1 MRTTT
6 QFFLFAILTSSAFS
20 QDSEELNSS
29 KLQYTPLPMIGSAPE
44 TGLQYGANLT
54 AKFNLGKSKII
65 NPSFISLTFLN
76 TAKSQFL
83 AISKQEIYTNN
94 WKFVGL
100 IDYKKFPENFYG
112 IGSKSK
118 IQDSTMISWTK
129 FESELR
135 AMKRLNKESFF
146 GAQIIISSLDTV
158 KILGNKNEYS
168 NVSGFK
174 GGSFSGVGASFNYD
188 TRDDP
193 FTAKNGTFIDA
204 KINFLNGDYKHSYFE
219 IDGRKFFSQNNKVL
233 ALQTKIYST
242 SGRVPFW
249 ALPKLL
255 NQTGNSFIFRGLPD
269 GRYRDNNAIASQI
282 EYRHSFQNRLGF
294 VLFGSAGTVFQSW
307 PVASDSQV
315 KIAYGVGLRYQ
326 LRKDS
331 AENLRLD
338 IGFSPNEPVGL
349 YILFKEAF

>member
-1 MRTTT
+1 MRTAM
-6 QFFLFAILTSSAFS
+6 QFFLFAILISNAFS
-20 QDSEELNSS
+20 QDSKELNTS
-29 KLQYTPLPMIGSAPE
+29 KIQYTPLPMIGSAPE

-54 AKFNLGKSKII
+54 AKFNLGSNKKIK
-65 NPSFISLTFLN
+65 PSFISLTLLN
-76 TAKSQFL
+76 TAKNQFL
-83 AISKQEIYTNN
+83 AISKQEIYTDN

-112 IGSKSK
+112 IGSESK

-135 AMKRLNKESFF
+135 AMKRLNEKSFF
-146 GAQIIISSLDTV
+146 GAQIIASSLDTV
-158 KILGNKNEYS
+158 KILGNKNNYS

-174 GGSFSGVGASFNYD
+174 GGSFAGIGASFNYD
-188 TRDDP
+188 TRNDP

-204 KINFLNGDYKHSYFE
+204 KMNFLIGDYKHTYIE
-219 IDGRKFFSQNNKVL
+219 IDGRKFFNKNNKVL
-233 ALQTKIYST
+233 ALQGKIYST
-242 SGRVPFW
+242 SGSVPFW

-294 VLFGSAGTVFQSW
+294 VLFGATGAVFESW
-307 PVASDSQV
+307 SSMSESKL
-315 KIAYGVGLRYQ
+315 KIAYGIGLRYQ

-331 AENLRLD
+331 TENLRLD
-338 IGFSPNEPVGL
+338 IGFSPNEPMGL